1 MRREKIPRRM
11 AGLIACGERKSRQS
25 AAKVSQIQGIQHI
38 CSRPGLFWNGAG
50 RPVKPTG
57 SHTVVPPTS
66 DWAKGKMAED
76 TLTTS
81 GIGRHGA
88 TRLPSVDVDSFNIE
102 LKDDDG
108 FLGDR
113 ASKGAFRKIL
123 DTLRKPLK
131 KNGEDPLGS
140 KSAEAIGK
148 SGLDEALVGDDIGAA
163 ALVHG
168 AIEEFAQELAY
179 VTRRFLKTKGWA
191 DTERIVV
198 GGGFRESRVGELA
211 IARTDII
218 LKAEDFKVEMVPIRF
233 DPDDAGLIGCLHLAP
248 SWIFEAHD
256 SILAVDIGG
265 TNIRCGVVETRWKK
279 APDLSKASVWKSELW
294 RHADDEPT
302 REGTVKRL
310 VKMLKELIAAAD
322 TEGLKLAP
330 FIGIACPGVIN
341 EDGSIEKGAQNLP
354 GNWESSKFNLPT
366 SLVEAIP
373 EIGDH
378 DTAVL
383 MHNDGVAQGLS
394 EVPFMQDVERWGVL
408 TIGTGLGN
416 ARFTNRRKDKGKSGN
431 DDKDKDEKKDKKSK
445 D

>member
-1 MRREKIPRRM
+1 
-11 AGLIACGERKSRQS
+11 
-25 AAKVSQIQGIQHI
+25 
-38 CSRPGLFWNGAG
+38 
-50 RPVKPTG
+50 
-57 SHTVVPPTS
+57 
-66 DWAKGKMAED
+66 
-76 TLTTS
+76 
-81 GIGRHGA
+81 
-88 TRLPSVDVDSFNIE
+88 

-113 ASKGAFRKIL
+113 ASKGAFREIL
-123 DTLRKPLK
+123 DSLRKPLK
-131 KNGEDPLGS
+131 KNGEDPLGN
-140 KSAEAIGK
+140 KSADAIAKGA
-148 SGLDEALVGDDIGAA
+148 LDEALLGDDIHAS

-168 AIEEFAQELAY
+168 AIEEFAHELAY
-179 VTRRFLKTKGWA
+179 VTQRFLKTKAWA

-218 LKAEDFKVEMVPIRF
+218 LKAEDLRVDMVPIRF
-233 DPDDAGLIGCLHLAP
+233 HPDEAGLIGCLHLAP

-294 RHADDEPT
+294 RHANDEPT
-302 REGTVKRL
+302 REGAVKRL
-310 VKMLKELIAAAD
+310 VKMLKELIVAAD
-322 TEGLKLAP
+322 SEGLKLAP

-341 EDGSIEKGAQNLP
+341 DDGSIAKGAQNLP
-354 GNWESSKFNLPT
+354 GNWESSKFNLPA
-366 SLVEAIP
+366 SLMEAIP
-373 EIGDH
+373 LIGDH
-378 DTAVL
+378 DTTVL

-416 ARFTNRRKDKGKSGN
+416 ARFTNRRNDK
-431 DDKDKDEKKDKKSK
+431 DKDKDEKKEKKNK

>member
-1 MRREKIPRRM
+1 M
-11 AGLIACGERKSRQS
+11 ADDIVTTTGIA
-25 AAKVSQIQGIQHI
+25 
-38 CSRPGLFWNGAG
+38 
-50 RPVKPTG
+50 
-57 SHTVVPPTS
+57 
-66 DWAKGKMAED
+66 
-76 TLTTS
+76 
-81 GIGRHGA
+81 RHGA
-88 TRLPSVDVDSFNIE
+88 TRLPSVEVDSFNIE

-131 KNGEDPLGS
+131 KNGDDPLGE
-140 KSAEAIGK
+140 KSADEIAK
-148 SGLDEALVGDDIGAA
+148 SELDEALVGDDVAAA

-179 VTRRFLKTKGWA
+179 VTGRFLKTKAWA

-198 GGGFRESRVGELA
+198 GGGFRQSRVGELA
-211 IARTDII
+211 IARTDVI
-218 LKAEDFKVEMVPIRF
+218 LKGEDFKVDLVPIRF
-233 DPDDAGLIGCLHLAP
+233 DPDDAGLIGTLHLAP
-248 SWIFEAHD
+248 SWIFEGYD

-302 REGTVKRL
+302 REGAVKRL
-310 VKMLKELIAAAD
+310 VKMLKDLITASEA
-322 TEGLKLAP
+322 EGHKLAP

-341 EDGSIEKGAQNLP
+341 ADGSIEKGAQNLP
-354 GNWESSKFNLPT
+354 GNWESSKFNLPA

-373 EIGDH
+373 VIGDH

-383 MHNDGVAQGLS
+383 MHNDGVVQGLS

-416 ARFTNRRKDKGKSGN
+416 ARFTNRKKDNGKSEKAK
-431 DDKDKDEKKDKKSK
+431 DKDKDDKEDKKAKKGK

>member
-1 MRREKIPRRM
+1 
-11 AGLIACGERKSRQS
+11 
-25 AAKVSQIQGIQHI
+25 
-38 CSRPGLFWNGAG
+38 
-50 RPVKPTG
+50 
-57 SHTVVPPTS
+57 
-66 DWAKGKMAED
+66 MAED

-102 LKDDDG
+102 LKDEDG

-123 DTLRKPLK
+123 DTLREPLK
-131 KNGEDPLGS
+131 KNGEDPLGKKAS
-140 KSAEAIGK
+140 NEIGK
-148 SGLDEALVGDDIGAA
+148 GTLDEALVGDDIHAA

-179 VTRRFLKTKGWA
+179 VTGRFLKSKAWA

-198 GGGFRESRVGELA
+198 GGGFRQSRVGELA

-218 LKAEDFKVEMVPIRF
+218 LKAEGFKVDLVPIRF

-279 APDLSKASVWKSELW
+279 APDLSKATVWKSDLW

-302 REGTVKRL
+302 REGAVKRL
-310 VKMLKELIAAAD
+310 VKMLKDLIAEAE

-354 GNWESSKFNLPT
+354 GNWESSKFNLPA
-366 SLVEAIP
+366 SLAEAIP
-373 EIGDH
+373 QIGDH

-394 EVPFMQDVERWGVL
+394 EVPFMQDVDHWGVL

-416 ARFTNRRKDKGKSGN
+416 ARFTNRRKDKDKDK
-431 DDKDKDEKKDKKSK
+431 DDKKDKDEKKEKKNK
-445 D
+445 E

>member
-1 MRREKIPRRM
+1 
-11 AGLIACGERKSRQS
+11 
-25 AAKVSQIQGIQHI
+25 
-38 CSRPGLFWNGAG
+38 
-50 RPVKPTG
+50 
-57 SHTVVPPTS
+57 
-66 DWAKGKMAED
+66 MAED
-76 TLTTS
+76 TLTTT

-88 TRLPSVDVDSFNIE
+88 ARLPSVDVDSFNIE
-102 LKDDDG
+102 LKDDEG
-108 FLGDR
+108 FVGDR

-123 DTLRKPLK
+123 DGLRQPLK
-131 KNGEDPLGS
+131 KNGEDPLGD
-140 KSAEAIGK
+140 KSAAAISKGT
-148 SGLDEALVGDDIGAA
+148 LDEALTGEDVSAA

-168 AIEEFAQELAY
+168 AIEEFASELAY
-179 VTRRFLKTKGWA
+179 VTSRFLKTKAWA

-211 IARTDII
+211 IARTDIL
-218 LKAEDFKVEMVPIRF
+218 LKAEGFAVDLVPIRF
-233 DPDDAGLIGCLHLAP
+233 HPDDAGLIGCLHLAP

-265 TNIRCGVVETRWKK
+265 TNIRTGLVETRWKK
-279 APDLSKASVWKSELW
+279 ADDLSKASVWKSELW

-302 REGTVKRL
+302 REGAVKRL
-310 VKMLKELIAAAD
+310 VKMLKGLISDAEA
-322 TEGLKLAP
+322 EGMKLAP

-341 EDGSIEKGAQNLP
+341 DDGSIAKGAQNLP
-354 GNWESSKFNLPT
+354 GNWESSKFNLPA

-373 EIGDH
+373 EIGGH

-394 EVPFMQDVERWGVL
+394 EVPFMQDVDRWGVL

-416 ARFTNRRKDKGKSGN
+416 ARFSNRRKEK
-431 DDKDKDEKKDKKSK
+431 DDKKEKKSK

>member
-1 MRREKIPRRM
+1 
-11 AGLIACGERKSRQS
+11 
-25 AAKVSQIQGIQHI
+25 
-38 CSRPGLFWNGAG
+38 
-50 RPVKPTG
+50 
-57 SHTVVPPTS
+57 
-66 DWAKGKMAED
+66 MAED
-76 TLTTS
+76 VVTTT
-81 GIGRHGA
+81 GIARHGA
-88 TRLPSVDVDSFNIE
+88 SRLPSVEVDSFNIE

-131 KNGEDPLGS
+131 KNGDDPLGK
-140 KSAEAIGK
+140 KSSDELAK
-148 SGLDEALVGDDIGAA
+148 SELDEVLVGDDIAAA

-179 VTRRFLKTKGWA
+179 VTKRFLKTKAWA

-198 GGGFRESRVGELA
+198 GGGFRQSRVGELA
-211 IARTDII
+211 IARTDIL
-218 LKAEDFKVEMVPIRF
+218 LKAEDFEVDLVPIRF
-233 DPDDAGLIGCLHLAP
+233 HPDDAGLIGTLHLAP
-248 SWIFEAHD
+248 SWIFEGHD
-256 SILAVDIGG
+256 SILSVDIGG

-279 APDLSKASVWKSELW
+279 APDLSKAEVWKSELW

-302 REGTVKRL
+302 REAAVKRL
-310 VKMLKELIAAAD
+310 VKMLKDLIAAAEA
-322 TEGLKLAP
+322 EGHKLAP

-354 GNWESSKFNLPT
+354 GNWESSRFNLPA

-373 EIGDH
+373 VIGDH

-383 MHNDGVAQGLS
+383 MHNDGVVQGLS
-394 EVPFMQDVERWGVL
+394 EIPYMQDVERWGVL

-416 ARFTNRRKDKGKSGN
+416 ARFTNRKKEIGKDDKKA
-431 DDKDKDEKKDKKSK
+431 KDKDDDDKKTKKGK

>member
-1 MRREKIPRRM
+1 
-11 AGLIACGERKSRQS
+11 
-25 AAKVSQIQGIQHI
+25 VGIVHH
-38 CSRPGLFWNGAG
+38 GAG
-50 RPVKPTG
+50 
-57 SHTVVPPTS
+57 
-66 DWAKGKMAED
+66 
-76 TLTTS
+76 
-81 GIGRHGA
+81 
-88 TRLPSVDVDSFNIE
+88 RLPSVEVDSFNLE

-131 KNGEDPLGS
+131 KAGEDPLGS
-140 KSAEAIGK
+140 KSAQAMAK
-148 SGLDEALVGDDIGAA
+148 SELDEALTGEDVHAA

-179 VTRRFLKTKGWA
+179 VTQRFMKTKGWT

-211 IARTDII
+211 IARTDMI
-218 LKAEDFKVEMVPIRF
+218 LKAEGFKVDLVPIRY

-265 TNIRCGVVETRWKK
+265 TNIRCGVVETRFKK
-279 APDLSKASVWKSELW
+279 APDLSKASVWESELW
-294 RHADDEPT
+294 RHADDEPS
-302 REGTVKRL
+302 REGAVKRL
-310 VKMLKELIAAAD
+310 VKMLKALIAAAD

-330 FIGIACPGVIN
+330 FIGIACPGVIKP
-341 EDGSIEKGAQNLP
+341 DGSIEKGAQNLP
-354 GNWESSKFNLPT
+354 GNWESSKFNLPL
-366 SLVEAIP
+366 SLVEGIP

-383 MHNDGVAQGLS
+383 MHNDGVVQGLS
-394 EVPFMQDVERWGVL
+394 EVPFMQDVEHWGVL

-416 ARFTNRRKDKGKSGN
+416 ARFTNRRKDREKEK
-431 DDKDKDEKKDKKSK
+431 DKDKDKENNKKDKRAKE
-445 D
+445 

>member
-1 MRREKIPRRM
+1 MGSLAVVHPDFP
-11 AGLIACGERKSRQS
+11 
-25 AAKVSQIQGIQHI
+25 
-38 CSRPGLFWNGAG
+38 PG
-50 RPVKPTG
+50 
-57 SHTVVPPTS
+57 
-66 DWAKGKMAED
+66 KGKMAED
-76 TLTTS
+76 TLTSS

-102 LKDDDG
+102 LKDDEG

-113 ASKGAFRKIL
+113 ASKGAFREIL
-123 DTLRKPLK
+123 DTLRGPLK

-148 SGLDEALVGDDIGAA
+148 NALDEALVGDDIHAS

-168 AIEEFAQELAY
+168 AIEEFAHELAY
-179 VTRRFLKTKGWA
+179 VTQRFLKTKAWA

-198 GGGFRESRVGELA
+198 GGGFRQSRVGELA

-218 LKAEDFKVEMVPIRF
+218 LKAADFKVDLVPIRF
-233 DPDDAGLIGCLHLAP
+233 HPDEAGLIGSLHLAP

-279 APDLSKASVWKSELW
+279 APDLSKASVWQFDLW
-294 RHADDEPT
+294 RHANDEPT
-302 REGTVKRL
+302 REGAVKRL
-310 VKMLKELIAAAD
+310 VKMLKGLITEAEA
-322 TEGLKLAP
+322 EGLKLAP

-354 GNWESSKFNLPT
+354 GNWESSKFNLPA
-366 SLVEAIP
+366 SLFEAIP
-373 EIGDH
+373 QIGDH
-378 DTAVL
+378 DAAVL

-416 ARFTNRRKDKGKSGN
+416 ARFTNRRKDK
-431 DDKDKDEKKDKKSK
+431 DKDKDDKKEKKGRD
-445 D
+445 

>member
-1 MRREKIPRRM
+1 
-11 AGLIACGERKSRQS
+11 
-25 AAKVSQIQGIQHI
+25 
-38 CSRPGLFWNGAG
+38 
-50 RPVKPTG
+50 
-57 SHTVVPPTS
+57 
-66 DWAKGKMAED
+66 MAED

-88 TRLPSVDVDSFNIE
+88 TRLPSVVVDSFNIE

-108 FLGDR
+108 YLGDR

-123 DTLRKPLK
+123 DTLREPLK
-131 KNGEDPLGS
+131 KNGDDPLGD
-140 KSAEAIGK
+140 KSADSISK
-148 SGLDEALVGDDIGAA
+148 NTLDEALIGDDIGAA

-179 VTRRFLKTKGWA
+179 VTQRFLKTKAWA

-211 IARTDII
+211 IARTDIL
-218 LKAEDFKVEMVPIRF
+218 LKAEGLEVDLVPIRF
-233 DPDDAGLIGCLHLAP
+233 HPDDAGLIGCLHLAP

-310 VKMLKELIAAAD
+310 VKMLKELITAAEA
-322 TEGLKLAP
+322 EGLKLAP

-354 GNWESSKFNLPT
+354 GKWESSKFNLPA

-373 EIGDH
+373 QIGDH

-408 TIGTGLGN
+408 TVGTGLGN
-416 ARFTNRRKDKGKSGN
+416 ARFTNRKKE
-431 DDKDKDEKKDKKSK
+431 KDKDRDDKKEKKKK

>member
-1 MRREKIPRRM
+1 M
-11 AGLIACGERKSRQS
+11 ADDVIATT
-25 AAKVSQIQGIQHI
+25 GI
-38 CSRPGLFWNGAG
+38 A
-50 RPVKPTG
+50 
-57 SHTVVPPTS
+57 
-66 DWAKGKMAED
+66 
-76 TLTTS
+76 
-81 GIGRHGA
+81 RHGA

-123 DTLRKPLK
+123 DGLRKPLR
-131 KNGEDPLGS
+131 KNGDDPLGS
-140 KSAEAIGK
+140 KPAEAITK
-148 SGLDEALVGDDIGAA
+148 STLDEILVGDDVGAA

-168 AIEEFAQELAY
+168 AIEEFAQELAH
-179 VTRRFLKTKGWA
+179 VTQRFLKTKAWA

-211 IARTDII
+211 IARTGII
-218 LKAEDFKVEMVPIRF
+218 LKAGDIKVDLVPIRYH
-233 DPDDAGLIGCLHLAP
+233 PDDAGLVGCLHLVP

-279 APDLSKASVWKSELW
+279 APDLSKASVWKSDLW

-302 REGTVKRL
+302 REGAVKRL
-310 VKMLKELIAAAD
+310 VKMLKSLITAAEA
-322 TEGLKLAP
+322 EGLKLAP

-341 EDGSIEKGAQNLP
+341 DDGSIEKGAQNLP
-354 GNWESSKFNLPT
+354 GNWESSKFNLPGN
-366 SLVEAIP
+366 LVEAIP

-416 ARFTNRRKDKGKSGN
+416 ARFTNRRKEKDK
-431 DDKDKDEKKDKKSK
+431 DRDKDEKKDKKSK
-445 D
+445 E